1 MMTETKLDWI
11 EEEIAA
17 LQEQGL
23 FVNLRIIDSP
33 AGAWMVVDGKRVLN
47 LCTNNYLGLANDPRL
62 CRPPRRRWIA
72 SAPGRRR
79 CVPLPGR
86 SPCTVN

>member
-1 MMTETKLDWI
+1 MTETKLHWI

-23 FVNLRIIDSP
+23 YINLRIIDSP

-62 CRPPRRRWIA
+62 IA
-72 SAPGRRR
+72 AAKDALDRFGAGPTA
-79 CVPLPGR
+79 VR
-86 SPCTVN
+86 SIAGTLTLHR